1 VKKDNIKKLLMFI
14 PGFRSH
20 KTWKMIVASIYYFI
34 AIITGITNGFGAF
47 LFFISAPFWIFSIV
61 DLVTHKKKAI
71 PVQKVIISF
80 FISFVL
86 MITGITISSQA
97 EQNTSNAKSVPA
109 ETENTDSKENNINEE
124 SKSKDTADVANAT
137 QNTDSKEEKT
147 SSKLNGELKIHY
159 INVGQG
165 DSILIQQGD
174 ATMLIDAGPD
184 ANTTANYLKGQGIKK
199 IDILVGTHPHADH
212 IGGMPA
218 VINGF
223 EINKIYMPKVTHTSK
238 IFENTMESIKAKG
251 MKISTPHPGDSFK
264 LGNADCTILAPNS
277 SSYDNLN
284 NYSIVLRIKFGNNSF
299 IFDGDAESL
308 SEGEILQKQLDIQ
321 SDVIKLGHH
330 GSKTATSQS
339 YLNKVNPK
347 YAVISCGKG
356 NSYGHPHAETMAKL
370 KERNIKVYRTDEN
383 GTIICTSDGENIKFS
398 CEPGSYNSSVQSKSN
413 NTGGG
418 GAAVKKSSTNSAPKH
433 NPAPKQTTGSKKGET
448 VYITSSGKKY
458 HRSGCQYLKKSC
470 IEIKKSDAISEGY
483 TPCSKCNP

>member
-1 VKKDNIKKLLMFI
+1 MKKDNIKKLLMFI

-20 KTWKMIVASIYYFI
+20 KTWKMIIASIYYFM
-34 AIITGITNGFGAF
+34 AIITGIAAGFGAF

-86 MITGITISSQA
+86 MITGININSQA
-97 EQNTSNAKSVPA
+97 EQKISDSKDLKNVTI
-109 ETENTDSKENNINEE
+109 ETENKDSKENNINEE
-124 SKSKDTADVANAT
+124 SKSKNTASVVNAA
-137 QNTDSKEEKT
+137 QNKDNKEEKT
-147 SSKLNGELKIHY
+147 NPKLNGELKIHY

-199 IDILVGTHPHADH
+199 IDVLVGTHPHADH
-212 IGGMPA
+212 IGGMPS
-218 VINGF
+218 VINKF
-223 EINKIYMPKVTHTSK
+223 EINKIYMPRVTHTSK

-264 LGNADCTILAPNS
+264 LGNADCTIIAPNS

-284 NYSIVLRIKFGNNSF
+284 NYSIVLRIKFGNTSF
-299 IFDGDAESL
+299 IFDGDAEGL

-330 GSKTATSQS
+330 GSRTATSQS

-356 NSYGHPHAETMAKL
+356 N
-370 KERNIKVYRTDEN
+370 ER
-383 GTIICTSDGENIKFS
+383 
-398 CEPGSYNSSVQSKSN
+398 
-413 NTGGG
+413 
-418 GAAVKKSSTNSAPKH
+418 
-433 NPAPKQTTGSKKGET
+433 TTKM
-448 VYITSSGKKY
+448 I
-458 HRSGCQYLKKSC
+458 Q
-470 IEIKKSDAISEGY
+470 A
-483 TPCSKCNP
+483 

>member
-1 VKKDNIKKLLMFI
+1 
-14 PGFRSH
+14 
-20 KTWKMIVASIYYFI
+20 
-34 AIITGITNGFGAF
+34 
-47 LFFISAPFWIFSIV
+47 
-61 DLVTHKKKAI
+61 
-71 PVQKVIISF
+71 
-80 FISFVL
+80 

-383 GTIICTSDGENIKFS
+383 G
-398 CEPGSYNSSVQSKSN
+398 
-413 NTGGG
+413 
-418 GAAVKKSSTNSAPKH
+418 
-433 NPAPKQTTGSKKGET
+433 
-448 VYITSSGKKY
+448 
-458 HRSGCQYLKKSC
+458 
-470 IEIKKSDAISEGY
+470 
-483 TPCSKCNP
+483 

>member
-1 VKKDNIKKLLMFI
+1 MFI

-34 AIITGITNGFGAF
+34 AIITGVTNGFGAF

-299 IFDGDAESL
+299 IF
-308 SEGEILQKQLDIQ
+308 
-321 SDVIKLGHH
+321 
-330 GSKTATSQS
+330 
-339 YLNKVNPK
+339 
-347 YAVISCGKG
+347 
-356 NSYGHPHAETMAKL
+356 
-370 KERNIKVYRTDEN
+370 
-383 GTIICTSDGENIKFS
+383 
-398 CEPGSYNSSVQSKSN
+398 
-413 NTGGG
+413 
-418 GAAVKKSSTNSAPKH
+418 
-433 NPAPKQTTGSKKGET
+433 
-448 VYITSSGKKY
+448 
-458 HRSGCQYLKKSC
+458 
-470 IEIKKSDAISEGY
+470 
-483 TPCSKCNP
+483 

>member
-1 VKKDNIKKLLMFI
+1 MKKDNIKKLLMFI

-20 KTWKMIVASIYYFI
+20 KTWKMIIASIYYFM
-34 AIITGITNGFGAF
+34 AIITGIAAGFGAF

-86 MITGITISSQA
+86 MITGININSQA
-97 EQNTSNAKSVPA
+97 EQKISDSKDLKNVTI
-109 ETENTDSKENNINEE
+109 ETENKDSKENNINEE
-124 SKSKDTADVANAT
+124 SKSKNTASVVNAA
-137 QNTDSKEEKT
+137 QNKDNKEEKT
-147 SSKLNGELKIHY
+147 NPKLNGELKIHY

-199 IDILVGTHPHADH
+199 IDVLVGTHPHADH
-212 IGGMPA
+212 IGGMPS
-218 VINGF
+218 VINKF
-223 EINKIYMPKVTHTSK
+223 EINKIYMPRVTHTSK

-264 LGNADCTILAPNS
+264 LGNADCTIIAPNS

-284 NYSIVLRIKFGNNSF
+284 NYSIVLRIKFGNTSF
-299 IFDGDAESL
+299 IFDGDAEGL

-330 GSKTATSQS
+330 GSRTATSQS

-398 CEPGSYNSSVQSKSN
+398 CEPGSYNSSAQSKSN
-413 NTGGG
+413 NTKGG
-418 GAAVKKSSTNSAPKH
+418 GAVVTKSSTNS
-433 NPAPKQTTGSKKGET
+433 APKQTTGSKKGET

-470 IEIKKSDAISEGY
+470 IEIKKSDAISKGY